1 MAVITYR
8 QALNDTLGEELAR
21 DPNVLLMGEE
31 IGKFEGSYKITAGLL
46 QKFGP
51 KRVVDTPIAEMG
63 FVGLAAGAAM
73 LGLRPVVEVMTI
85 NFILMAVDQVVN
97 HASKIQYMFG
107 GHAKVPMVIRTPSGG
122 VGQLA
127 ATHSQSFEN
136 WFAYC
141 PGMKVVAPSTPYDAK
156 GLLRA
161 SIRDDDPVVFIES
174 LPLYDTK
181 GEVPDGEDFTV
192 PIGMAEVKKEGS
204 DITVIAY
211 SRMTYIAMQVAK
223 KLEEEQG
230 LSVEVVDLR
239 SLRPLDRPTIVNS
252 VKKTN
257 RAVIIEEDWRSY
269 GIGAE
274 IAATIQEEAFDHLDA
289 PVRRIAAAEVALPY
303 SKVMELSALPT
314 AQHLVDAV
322 RATIAASGG
331 TRRNGGLVVPG
342 PARGGVA
349 RGWNYGGSAV

>member
-8 QALNDTLGEELAR
+8 QALNDTL
-21 DPNVLLMGEE
+21 GEE

-63 FVGLAAGAAM
+63 FVGMAAGSAM
-73 LGLRPVVEVMTI
+73 LGLRPVVEIMTI

-97 HASKIQYMFG
+97 HASKIHYMFG
-107 GHAKVPMVIRTPSGG
+107 GQSKVPMVIRTPSGG

-161 SIRDDDPVVFIES
+161 AIRDDDPVVFIES

-181 GEVPDGEDFTV
+181 GEVPEGEDFTV
-192 PIGMAEVKKEGS
+192 PIGMAEVKKEGT
-204 DITVIAY
+204 DITVVAY
-211 SRMTYIAMQVAK
+211 SRMTYVAMQVAK

-230 LSVEVVDLR
+230 ISVEVVDLR

-289 PVRRIAAAEVALPY
+289 PVRRVAGLEVPLPY
-303 SKVMELSALPT
+303 AEHLSRASKPD
-314 AQHLVDAV
+314 AQDLVDAI
-322 RATIAASGG
+322 RLTLEG
-331 TRRNGGLVVPG
+331 TGKWRT
-342 PARGGVA
+342 
-349 RGWNYGGSAV
+349 

>member
-63 FVGLAAGAAM
+63 FVGMAAGSAM
-73 LGLRPVVEVMTI
+73 LGLRPVVEIMTI

-97 HASKIQYMFG
+97 HASKIHYMFG
-107 GHAKVPMVIRTPSGG
+107 GQAKVPLVIRTPSGG

-181 GEVPDGEDFTV
+181 GEVPENDDFTV
-192 PIGMAEVKKEGS
+192 PIGLAEVKKEGT
-204 DITVIAY
+204 DITVIGY
-211 SRMTYIAMQVAK
+211 SRMTYVAMQVAK

-274 IAATIQEEAFDHLDA
+274 VAATIQEEAFDYLDA
-289 PVRRIAAAEVALPY
+289 PIRRVAGLEVPLPY
-303 SKVMELSALPT
+303 AEHLSRASKPD
-314 AQHLVDAV
+314 AQDLVDAI
-322 RATIAASGG
+322 RLTMEG
-331 TRRNGGLVVPG
+331 TGKWRT
-342 PARGGVA
+342 
-349 RGWNYGGSAV
+349 

>member
-1 MAVITYR
+1 
-8 QALNDTLGEELAR
+8 
-21 DPNVLLMGEE
+21 MGEE

-63 FVGLAAGAAM
+63 FVGMAAGSAM
-73 LGLRPVVEVMTI
+73 LGLRPVVEIMTI

-97 HASKIQYMFG
+97 HASKIHYMFG
-107 GHAKVPMVIRTPSGG
+107 GQSKVPMVIRTPSGG

-181 GEVPDGEDFTV
+181 GEVPENDDFTV
-192 PIGMAEVKKEGS
+192 PIGLAEVKKEGS
-204 DITVIAY
+204 DITVIGY
-211 SRMTYIAMQVAK
+211 SRMTYVAMQVAK

-230 LSVEVVDLR
+230 ISVEVVDLR

-257 RAVIIEEDWRSY
+257 RCVIIEEDWRSY

-289 PVRRIAAAEVALPY
+289 PIRRVAGLEVPLPY
-303 SKVMELSALPT
+303 AEHLSRASKPD
-314 AQHLVDAV
+314 AQDLVDAI
-322 RATIAASGG
+322 RLTLEG
-331 TRRNGGLVVPG
+331 TGKWRT
-342 PARGGVA
+342 
-349 RGWNYGGSAV
+349 

>member
-8 QALNDTLGEELAR
+8 QALNDTLAEELAR
-21 DPNVLLMGEE
+21 DPNVYLMGEE

-63 FVGLAAGAAM
+63 FVGMAAGSAM
-73 LGLRPVVEVMTI
+73 LGLRPVVEIMTI

-107 GHAKVPMVIRTPSGG
+107 GQSKVPMVIRTPSGG

-181 GEVPDGEDFTV
+181 GEVPENDDFTV
-192 PIGMAEVKKEGS
+192 PIGMAEVKKEGT
-204 DITVIAY
+204 DITVVAY
-211 SRMTYIAMQVAK
+211 SRMTYVAMQVAK

-274 IAATIQEEAFDHLDA
+274 IAATIQEEAFDYLDA
-289 PVRRIAAAEVALPY
+289 PIRRVAGLEVPLPY
-303 SKVMELSALPT
+303 AEHLSRASKPD
-314 AQHLVDAV
+314 AQDLVDAI
-322 RATIAASGG
+322 RLTMEG
-331 TRRNGGLVVPG
+331 TGKWRT
-342 PARGGVA
+342 
-349 RGWNYGGSAV
+349 